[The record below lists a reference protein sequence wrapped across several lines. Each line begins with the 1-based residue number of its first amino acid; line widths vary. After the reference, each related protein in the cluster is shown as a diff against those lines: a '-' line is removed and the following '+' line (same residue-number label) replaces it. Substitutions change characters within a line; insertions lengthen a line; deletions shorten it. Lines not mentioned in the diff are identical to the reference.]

1 MKTLLKP
8 FDMYKY
14 LFIPLLFT
22 ACSISQEADFLRD
35 FDPINEDGTVNI
47 VIEIPAGD
55 NQKWEVDKE
64 SGSLYWEVAGDSL
77 RVISYLPYPANYGM
91 VPRTFLPYESGGD
104 NDPMDIFLLGP
115 AKERGTV
122 VPGRLIGVIKMLDR
136 GEQDDKLIAVDP
148 DSWFGDVYSIED
160 LESDFSGVTKIL
172 SVWLENYKGKDIVI
186 IEGVLGPETAE
197 ALLEESIRS
206 YQNIQVK

>member
-1 MKTLLKP
+1 
-8 FDMYKY
+8 MYKY
-14 LFIPLLFT
+14 LIIFLFAT
-22 ACSISQEADFLRD
+22 ACSIPQETDFLRD
-35 FDPINEDGTVNI
+35 FDPVNEDGTVNI

-64 SGSLYWEVAGDSL
+64 SGVLKWEVVGDSL
-77 RVISYLPYPANYGM
+77 RVIPYLPYPANYGM
-91 VPRTFLPYESGGD
+91 IPRTFLPYELGGD

-122 VPGRLIGVIKMLDR
+122 VTGRVIGVLKMLDR

-148 DSWFGDVYSIED
+148 ESWFSEVHSIED
-160 LESDFSGVTKIL
+160 LESDFPGVTEIL
-172 SVWLENYKGKDIVI
+172 SVWMENYKGKEIVK
-186 IEGVLGPETAE
+186 IEGVLGQEAAE

-206 YQNIQVK
+206 YKNNND

>member
-1 MKTLLKP
+1 MKRFNL
-8 FDMYKY
+8 YKY
-14 LFIPLLFT
+14 IIIPLLFT
-22 ACSISQEADFLRD
+22 ACSMSQETDFLRD
-35 FDPINEDGTVNI
+35 FDPVNEDGTVNI

-64 SGSLYWEVAGDSL
+64 SGALNWEVVGDSL

-122 VPGRLIGVIKMLDR
+122 VPGRVIGVLKMLDR
-136 GEQDDKLIAVDP
+136 GEQDDKLIAVDL
-148 DSWFGDVYSIED
+148 DSWFGGVYSIDD
-160 LESDFSGVTKIL
+160 LESHFPGVIKIL
-172 SVWLENYKGKDIVI
+172 SVWMENYKGKDIVN